1 MPEPLGT
8 FSLEMSEGGINKI
21 LGVLAIEHRVEI
33 RPLGIDARI
42 LGSISLGGSVSV
54 RDFRIRINGET
65 ATGSAQAAPAFTV
78 KLDLPGRG
86 PVEVP
91 LDASF
96 RIPEVISVTLKHTG
110 SKALIVLSDLDL
122 SMDLRCPPLVPQR
135 VWNLVLGQL
144 GRLKARV
151 VQAIEAELRRRPIEL
166 FDLKEHSHLELADGK
181 RMKTELAFETLE
193 FKGGALRCSVSVAD
207 ASA

>member
-1 MPEPLGT
+1 MPDPLGT

-21 LGVLAIEHRVEI
+21 LEVLAIEHRVEI

-42 LGSISLGGSVSV
+42 LGSISVGGSVAV

-96 RIPEVISVTLKHTG
+96 RIPEVISVTLEHTG
-110 SKALIVLSDLDL
+110 SKAQIVLSNLDL

-135 VWNLVLGQL
+135 VWDLLLGQL
-144 GRLKARV
+144 GRLKARI
-151 VQAIEAELRRRPIEL
+151 VQAIETELRRRPIEL
-166 FDLKEHSHLELADGK
+166 FDLKDHSGFELPDGK
-181 RMKTELAFETLE
+181 NLETKLSFETLE
-193 FKGGALRCSVSVAD
+193 FKGGALRCSINVAD
-207 ASA
+207 ASC